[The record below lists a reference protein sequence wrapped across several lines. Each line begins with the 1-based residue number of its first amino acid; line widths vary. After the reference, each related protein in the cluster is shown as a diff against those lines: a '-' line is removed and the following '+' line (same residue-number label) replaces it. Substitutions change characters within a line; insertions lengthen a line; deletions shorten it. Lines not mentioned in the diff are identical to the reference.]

1 MTTLRSIDL
10 DISKWRDR
18 YEKQEE
24 GRLEIMENKLAL
36 ETSG

>member
-1 MTTLRSIDL
+1 MTTFRNVDL

-24 GRLEIMENKLAL
+24 ERLEIMENKLAL